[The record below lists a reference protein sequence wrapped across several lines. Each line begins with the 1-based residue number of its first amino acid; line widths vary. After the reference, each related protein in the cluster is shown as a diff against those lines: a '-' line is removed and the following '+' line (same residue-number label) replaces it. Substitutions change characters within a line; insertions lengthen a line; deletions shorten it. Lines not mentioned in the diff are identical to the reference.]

1 MQQLAPFPDAE
12 KVVMTLLAGV
22 APTVVTSFPA
32 QISGAAVRVNRVGG
46 VDDFFTDYPRI
57 EVVLLY
63 PVTQSGDTDA
73 AWALFGQ
80 IVQVV
85 VAARCTTVAGALIDQ
100 AETFNPP
107 QQLPYEN
114 QNIRRIVATFQL
126 AFRRPRS

>member
-32 QISGAAVRVNRVGG
+32 QITGPAVRVNRVGG
-46 VDDFFTDYPRI
+46 ADDFFTDYPRI

-85 VAARCTTVAGALIDQ
+85 IAGRATTVAGALIDQ
-100 AETFNPP
+100 AETFSPP

-114 QNIRRIVATFQL
+114 QTIRRIVATFQL